1 MLKCFIYW
9 LHFKQLRIDKQLLHF
24 MSVLLLAE
32 NCTQKDRFLSFP
44 FSNARNEV
52 QDFARA
58 RLLVLHP

>member
-1 MLKCFIYW
+1 
-9 LHFKQLRIDKQLLHF
+9 

-58 RLLVLHP
+58 RLLVPHP